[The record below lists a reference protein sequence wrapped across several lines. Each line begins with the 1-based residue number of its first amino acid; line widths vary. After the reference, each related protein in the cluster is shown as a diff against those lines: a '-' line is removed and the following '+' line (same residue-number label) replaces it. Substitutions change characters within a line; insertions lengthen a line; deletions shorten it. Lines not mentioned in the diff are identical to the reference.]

1 MQERALK
8 TKEDRTIMT
17 LTTLQSLTDRP
28 TIVRPPVPEGPF
40 QGWGTRI
47 G

>member
-1 MQERALK
+1 
-8 TKEDRTIMT
+8 MT
-17 LTTLQSLTDRP
+17 LSNVIQSLIGSDRP
-28 TIVRPPVPEGPF
+28 TIVLPPTTGGPF

>member
-1 MQERALK
+1 MTLSNLK
-8 TKEDRTIMT
+8 TAVIGRDRT
-17 LTTLQSLTDRP
+17 
-28 TIVRPPVPEGPF
+28 TIVIPPASDGPF

>member
-1 MQERALK
+1 
-8 TKEDRTIMT
+8 MT
-17 LTTLQSLTDRP
+17 LSNVIQSLISSDRP
-28 TIVRPPVPEGPF
+28 TIVVPPTSSGPF